1 MEKEGRPRVTA
12 LVAGRE
18 PAPPPASEL
27 PWGLL
32 HCPRPQGIS
41 ANRTFLQKHSTLS
54 KHHFIRREMKT
65 LSIQCQ
71 GLIPARATKLT
82 VQNWVCNSYSY
93 YVLLYMQNGNLSFF
107 HLHIHGWKSF
117 CLPVCAHLHTEQG
130 AHQLICN
137 TDDAGPSSALFKK
150 YSQQLGS
157 ASQRSYLPS
166 LTWILY
172 VSIKYRIIWRNAFI
186 VHHVFLCRTM
196 WQWDNIL
203 QFQIVSHGKEITFAS
218 QLVL

>member
-1 MEKEGRPRVTA
+1 MSGFNSCSCYKTNCAELGLQFIFLLCSSLHAKWE
-12 LVAGRE
+12 
-18 PAPPPASEL
+18 SEL
-27 PWGLL
+27 LPPSYPWLEE
-32 HCPRPQGIS
+32 
-41 ANRTFLQKHSTLS
+41 FLSPCVCTLT
-54 KHHFIRREMKT
+54 H
-65 LSIQCQ
+65 
-71 GLIPARATKLT
+71 RA
-82 VQNWVCNSYSY
+82 
-93 YVLLYMQNGNLSFF
+93 
-107 HLHIHGWKSF
+107 
-117 CLPVCAHLHTEQG
+117 G

-150 YSQQLGS
+150 YSHQLGS
-157 ASQRSYLPS
+157 ASQRLHLPS

-172 VSIKYRIIWRNAFI
+172 ISIKYRIIWRNTFI